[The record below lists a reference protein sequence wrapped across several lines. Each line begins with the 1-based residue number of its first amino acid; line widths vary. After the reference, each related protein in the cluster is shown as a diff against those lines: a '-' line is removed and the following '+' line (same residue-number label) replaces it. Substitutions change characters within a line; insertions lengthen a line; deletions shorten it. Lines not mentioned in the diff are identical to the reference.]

1 MKLATLIQRLHKS
14 RHRLSEGLGRLIGRT
29 PEASVDLAAMEAL
42 LLGADLGVGVVDPIM
57 RTVRAV
63 LAEAPVHEGSAGGS
77 ARERVREAVR
87 AALLERLA
95 PCQVPLEISAAK
107 PYVIMLL
114 GVNGSGKT
122 TTTAKLAERFSRA
135 GRRVVLGAADT
146 FRAAAVEQLQVW
158 GARIGAD
165 VIAQPPS
172 SKGNADPAAVAFD
185 AVQAAIAR
193 GADVVCLDT
202 AGRLHT
208 KSNLMEELKKVVRV
222 VGKALPGA
230 PHERLLV
237 LDATV
242 GQNGLAQARHFH
254 EAVGVTGLVVTKLDG
269 TSKGG
274 ILAAIAQDLK
284 LPIRCIGVGETADDL
299 LDFNAEQFV
308 EALLGEKGG

>member
-1 MKLATLIQRLHKS
+1 MILSDLIRRLHKS
-14 RHRLSEGLGRLIGRT
+14 RTRLSEGLGRLIGRE
-29 PEASVDLAAMEAL
+29 PGLPVDLAAVEAL
-42 LLGADLGVGVVDPIM
+42 LLGADLGVGVVDSLM
-57 RTVRAV
+57 ARVRTV
-63 LAEAPVHEGSAGGS
+63 LEDTS
-77 ARERVREAVR
+77 ARGEAARSLVTEVVR
-87 AALLERLA
+87 AALLEQLR
-95 PCQVPLEISAAK
+95 PCQAPLDISTAK

-122 TTTAKLAERFSRA
+122 TTAAKLAERFRRS

-158 GARIGAD
+158 GKRIGAE

-172 SKGNADPAAVAFD
+172 EKGSADPAAVAFD
-185 AVQAAIAR
+185 AVQAGVAR

-208 KSNLMEELKKVVRV
+208 KSNLMEELKKIVRV
-222 VGKALPGA
+222 AGKAQPGA

-269 TSKGG
+269 TAKGG
-274 ILAAIAQDLK
+274 ILVAIAHELK
-284 LPIRCIGVGETADDL
+284 VPIRCIGVGETAEDL
-299 LDFNAEQFV
+299 VDFDAEQFV
-308 EALLGEKGG
+308 EALLGKS

>member
-1 MKLATLIQRLHKS
+1 MTFADLIQRLQRS
-14 RHRLSEGLGRLIGRT
+14 RGRLSEGLGRLIGRT
-29 PEASVDLAAMEAL
+29 PEAPVDLIALEAL
-42 LLGADLGVGVVDPIM
+42 LLGADLGVGVVKPIM
-57 RTVRAV
+57 IKVRSMLDATPARGAAAQELVTEVVRT
-63 LAEAPVHEGSAGGS
+63 
-77 ARERVREAVR
+77 
-87 AALLERLA
+87 ALLERLR
-95 PCQVPLEISAAK
+95 PCQAPLDISSAK

-122 TTTAKLAERFSRA
+122 TTAAKVAERFRRS

-158 GARIGAD
+158 GARIGAE

-172 SKGNADPAAVAFD
+172 HKGSADPAAVAFD
-185 AVQAAIAR
+185 AVQAALAR

-208 KSNLMEELKKVVRV
+208 KSNLMEELKKIVRV
-222 VGKALPGA
+222 IGKAQPGA

-242 GQNGLAQARHFH
+242 GQNGLAQAKQFH

-269 TSKGG
+269 TAKGG
-274 ILAAIAQDLK
+274 ILVAIAQELHV
-284 LPIRCIGVGETADDL
+284 PIRWIGVGESAEDL
-299 LDFNAEQFV
+299 VDFDAEQFV
-308 EALLGEKGG
+308 DALLGERK

>member
-1 MKLATLIQRLHKS
+1 MKLAALIQRLQKS
-14 RHRLSEGLGRLIGRT
+14 RIRLSEGLGRLFSRT
-29 PEASVDLAAMEAL
+29 PGEPVDLEAMETL
-42 LLGADLGVGVVDPIM
+42 LLGADLGVGVVDPM
-57 RTVRAV
+57 MKRVRAA
-63 LAEAPVHEGSAGGS
+63 LAEAPVRGAAAG
-77 ARERVREAVR
+77 EQVR
-87 AALLERLA
+87 AVVRTALLERLA
-95 PCQVPLEISAAK
+95 PCQVPLEIDAAK

-122 TTTAKLAERFSRA
+122 TTAAKLAERFRRA

-146 FRAAAVEQLQVW
+146 YRAAAVEQLQVW

-165 VIAQPPS
+165 VVAQPPS

-208 KSNLMEELKKVVRV
+208 KSNLMEELKKIVRV

-242 GQNGLAQARHFH
+242 GQNGLAQARNFH

-269 TSKGG
+269 TAKGG
-274 ILAAIAQDLK
+274 ILAAIAHELK
-284 LPIRCIGVGETADDL
+284 VPIRCIGVGETAEDL
-299 LDFNAEQFV
+299 VDFDAEQFV
-308 EALLGEKGG
+308 EALLSKEGH

>member
-14 RHRLSEGLGRLIGRT
+14 RNRLSEGLGRLIGRT
-29 PEASVDLAAMEAL
+29 PEAPVDLAAMEAL
-42 LLGADLGVGVVDPIM
+42 LLGADLGVGVVDPM
-57 RTVRAV
+57 MKRVRAA
-63 LAEAPVHEGSAGGS
+63 LAEAQ
-77 ARERVREAVR
+77 ARGKTASDRVRAMVR
-87 AALLERLA
+87 VALLERLA
-95 PCQVPLEISAAK
+95 PCQVPLEIDAAK

-122 TTTAKLAERFSRA
+122 TTAAKLAERFRRA

-146 FRAAAVEQLQVW
+146 YRAAAVEQLQVW
-158 GARIGAD
+158 GARIGAE
-165 VIAQPPS
+165 VVAQPPS

-208 KSNLMEELKKVVRV
+208 KSNLMEELKKIVRV

-242 GQNGLAQARHFH
+242 GQNGLAQARNFH

-269 TSKGG
+269 TAKGG
-274 ILAAIAQDLK
+274 ILAAIAHELK
-284 LPIRCIGVGETADDL
+284 VPIRCIGVGETAEDL
-299 LDFNAEQFV
+299 VDFDAEQFV
-308 EALLGEKGG
+308 EALLSKEGH

>member
-14 RHRLSEGLGRLIGRT
+14 RHRLSEGLGRLVGRT
-29 PEASVDLAAMEAL
+29 PEASVDLTAMEAL
-42 LLGADLGVGVVDPIM
+42 LLGADLGVGVVNPIM

-63 LAEAPVHEGSAGGS
+63 LAEAPAHGVSAGGS

-95 PCQVPLEISAAK
+95 PCQAPLEIGAAK

-122 TTTAKLAERFSRA
+122 TTTAKLAERFSRT

-185 AVQAAIAR
+185 TVQAAIAR

-208 KSNLMEELKKVVRV
+208 KSNLMEELKKIVRV

-242 GQNGLAQARHFH
+242 GQNGLVQARHFH

-274 ILAAIAQDLK
+274 ILAAIAHDLK

>member
-1 MKLATLIQRLHKS
+1 MKLFGLSQRLQKS
-14 RHRLSEGLGRLIGRT
+14 RSLLSEGLARLIGRA
-29 PEASVDLAAMEAL
+29 PEAPVDLAAVEVL

-57 RTVRAV
+57 ARVRAT
-63 LAEAPVHEGSAGGS
+63 LEEAPARGEAGYH
-77 ARERVREAVR
+77 RVMETVR

-95 PCQVPLEISAAK
+95 PCQAPLEINTAK

-122 TTTAKLAERFSRA
+122 TTAAKLAERFRRE

-158 GARIGAD
+158 GERIGAE

-172 SKGNADPAAVAFD
+172 RQGGADPAAVAFD
-185 AVQAAIAR
+185 AVQAGVTR
-193 GADVVCLDT
+193 GADVICLDT

-208 KSNLMEELKKVVRV
+208 KSNLMEELKKIVRV

-242 GQNGLAQARHFH
+242 GQNGLAQARYFH
-254 EAVGVTGLVVTKLDG
+254 EAVGVTGVVVTKLDG
-269 TSKGG
+269 TAKGG
-274 ILAAIAQDLK
+274 ILVAIAHELRV
-284 LPIRCIGVGETADDL
+284 PIRCIGVGESAEDL
-299 LDFNAEQFV
+299 VDFNAEQFV
-308 EALLGEKGG
+308 EALLGKG